1 MFLDLS
7 LPEIKEKLKCELSV
21 VIPVYNESLHII
33 QVLEEWKIIFNK
45 LKIDYLFILIN
56 DGSKDDSLKIIQ
68 NQNFKSVVINKRNSG
83 HGRSVRLG
91 YDFSLTH
98 TTSNYILQ
106 IDSDGQCRPNHFD
119 KFWNEKNNYDFIL
132 GKRVNRGDGIVRKL
146 TSKISSYLSSI
157 ILGSNLNDPN
167 TPYRLIS
174 REILEKSLK
183 YIPESFDIH
192 NIALTYSIKK
202 NKGSIKRLDI
212 SFPMRMG
219 GENSI
224 NLTSVAQMGISM
236 LFGLYLLKKKN
247 KW

>member
-1 MFLDLS
+1 M
-7 LPEIKEKLKCELSV
+7 
-21 VIPVYNESLHII
+21 
-33 QVLEEWKIIFNK
+33 
-45 LKIDYLFILIN
+45 
-56 DGSKDDSLKIIQ
+56 
-68 NQNFKSVVINKRNSG
+68 
-83 HGRSVRLG
+83 
-91 YDFSLTH
+91 
-98 TTSNYILQ
+98 
-106 IDSDGQCRPNHFD
+106 
-119 KFWNEKNNYDFIL
+119 